1 MHHAAIR
8 NEAKERIIER
18 EVAKLDR
25 QQAAKRRREF
35 RAAPTLTGW
44 EVVDGEGRSLGFE
57 RETLASANG
66 IAQSLN
72 NAALDGPKA
81 LCRALGAGRLA

>member
-1 MHHAAIR
+1 MHHAAQR
-8 NEAKERIIER
+8 NEARERIIDR

-25 QQAAKRRREF
+25 QKAASRRREF

-44 EVVDGEGRSLGFE
+44 EVVDGDGRSMGFE
-57 RETLASANG
+57 RETAQSANG

>member
-1 MHHAAIR
+1 MHHAAQR
-8 NEAKERIIER
+8 NEARERIIDR

-25 QQAAKRRREF
+25 QNAAKRRREF
-35 RAAPTLTGW
+35 RAAATLTGW

-57 RETLASANG
+57 RDTLASANG

-72 NAALDGPKA
+72 NAALEGPRA
-81 LCRALGAGRLA
+81 LCRALGAGRQA